1 MAILQK
7 KTGRQKM
14 RYPKICLALLCA
26 VPSVVH
32 GSDMRFS
39 FGLPAF
45 GGSPGSTSYYLNQL
59 ESQKLDF
66 ENEEEPTELE
76 LFEEQL
82 ERRVLAAV
90 ASQIV
95 GSIYGNEFGGDQV
108 LQVGNLLISYSD
120 VPDANGNIC
129 VSIFDG
135 VTSSDVCL
143 PAQ

>member
-1 MAILQK
+1 
-7 KTGRQKM
+7 
-14 RYPKICLALLCA
+14 
-26 VPSVVH
+26 
-32 GSDMRFS
+32 MRFS

-45 GGSPGSTSYYLNQL
+45 GGSPGSTTYYLNQL